1 MKQIT
6 DFLGKPVLS
15 LYEGNVEGYVKN
27 VIFDKNFKKMKYL
40 VIFEDN
46 EFQDEKMLDASKVY
60 NYGESAITIKNNS
73 CLELKKEEILEIQ
86 NHINCK
92 VYTTLGDYIGIIAD
106 IEIDEKNFTISNVI
120 LTNKQKIKPNQFLT
134 FGQDVFFMQNE
145 DKPIKIANIKKKDNI
160 LTNTT
165 NQPSSFVSILPLQN
179 NVDALSTIKE
189 NNQDLNNQ
197 GNVESQSILKESK
210 KYTFNDNS
218 LPRKIVV
225 NNTDFLIGKKT
236 TKTIYSS
243 NNEIIVKKNT
253 LINQKIIKQA
263 LIYNKLREL
272 SIYSA

>member
-179 NVDALSTIKE
+179 NVDALSIIQE